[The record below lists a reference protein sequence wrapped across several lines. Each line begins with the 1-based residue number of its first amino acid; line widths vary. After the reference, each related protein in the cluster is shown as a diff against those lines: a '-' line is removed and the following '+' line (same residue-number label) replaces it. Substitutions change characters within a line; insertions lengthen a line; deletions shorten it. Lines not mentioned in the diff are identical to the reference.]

1 MLEVGTKILVDLEDG
16 QGPIP
21 AKVLHC
27 SATGRSCRLELEN
40 GEERKINLPK
50 FSYSVIDDGPEGT
63 AKGDEAAEPSS
74 PASLDEEEDAAGS
87 GDSASDDASEDEA
100 GAAEANG
107 GGAVDAEE
115 DDEADSESAGDSE
128 DLGSEGE
135 ESEGSEDRALDIF
148 TPEQAAPLRAL
159 RVAATPTAFLQAS
172 GELAELARL
181 AARALY
187 AVAVST
193 SVQAP
198 AGALPELYVDGFDP
212 EQIWLQLDMLGAPA
226 LKRVRRLLKK
236 TREDFDLLTP
246 DSAEALDELL
256 GLTAGPSDGEDEAS
270 DEDGSEGAGPHPS
283 DQLDLAELDYGAML
297 AGDQPGQTRKA
308 GEGEDARRKG
318 GKSTSHALAAVE
330 DEHLKLDEMEAFLQ
344 DAERAAAEED
354 GAEGSEEEEAGLE
367 AALDEAEARKH
378 KKKQRRAKF
387 PGLVFGDDDIDAD
400 EDGAAL
406 EEGAE
411 AMYEDFF
418 GPRKAGGPQ
427 PGRTAERQSK
437 SAAALQAALEEK
449 ELAGDASDASHDSE
463 EDDGLD
469 EMLASEEE
477 EEEEEESDASGE
489 GSQSGD
495 EEEEEGS
502 EEEKES
508 GPEGAGPLSSDEEDA
523 GFVHRPDRAA
533 AAAEALEPGD
543 AAGAQQRL
551 STHERQMAKM
561 ATRIRSLEAE
571 AMAAKDWFLRGEV
584 GGTHRPLNSALEVDM
599 DYDTTVAP
607 APAPTEESTASLEDR
622 IRARIREGRFDS
634 AVRTAPPPEE
644 GKNRGNKGPELDDK
658 RSAKGL
664 AELYEEDYVKTVT
677 GVTEDKDE
685 PIRANARA
693 LFASLC
699 AKLDTLSHL
708 HFRPAP
714 VVEEAGPRPDA
725 PAILMEEVAPQF
737 VSVASQRAP
746 EEVHAPLEKGGVAP
760 AETELEREDR
770 KRRRAQKKRGA
781 KKHRAAKDAERAAR
795 EQSLGGLGPIAGRK
809 SEQAAAAAAAAAAK
823 KNKRGAPPADK
834 PLARGHF
841 TKSKAVFAGIQSA
854 QDSGKRA
861 PAVDSGSGPSAKKL
875 RL

>member
-1 MLEVGTKILVDLEDG
+1 MLEVGTNILVDLEDG

-50 FSYSVIDDGPEGT
+50 FSYSVIDDGPEGR
-63 AKGDEAAEPSS
+63 AKGDEAVKPSS
-74 PASLDEEEDAAGS
+74 PDSLDEEQDAAGS

-115 DDEADSESAGDSE
+115 DDEADSESARDSE

-212 EQIWLQLDMLGAPA
+212 EQIWLQLDMLGALA

-308 GEGEDARRKG
+308 GEGEDARPKG

-477 EEEEEESDASGE
+477 EEEEEESDAGGE
-489 GSQSGD
+489 GSQPGD

-508 GPEGAGPLSSDEEDA
+508 GPEGAGPLSSDEEDV
-523 GFVHRPDRAA
+523 GFVHRPDRAVA
-533 AAAEALEPGD
+533 AAKTLEPGD

-584 GGTHRPLNSALEVDM
+584 GAMHRPLNSALEVDM

-644 GKNRGNKGPELDDK
+644 GKNREDRGPELDDK

>member
-1 MLEVGTKILVDLEDG
+1 MLEVGTNILVDLEDG

-50 FSYSVIDDGPEGT
+50 FSYSVIDDGPEGR
-63 AKGDEAAEPSS
+63 AKGDEAVKPSS
-74 PASLDEEEDAAGS
+74 PDSLDEEQDAAGS

-115 DDEADSESAGDSE
+115 DDEADSESARDSE

-212 EQIWLQLDMLGAPA
+212 EQIWLQLDMLGALA

-308 GEGEDARRKG
+308 GEGEDARPKG

-449 ELAGDASDASHDSE
+449 ELAG
-463 EDDGLD
+463 G
-469 EMLASEEE
+469 
-477 EEEEEESDASGE
+477 GE
-489 GSQSGD
+489 GSQPGD

-508 GPEGAGPLSSDEEDA
+508 GPEGAGPLSSDEEDV
-523 GFVHRPDRAA
+523 GFVHRPDRAVA
-533 AAAEALEPGD
+533 AAKTLEPGD

-584 GGTHRPLNSALEVDM
+584 GAMHRPLNSALEVDM

-644 GKNRGNKGPELDDK
+644 GKNREDRGPELDDK

-795 EQSLGGLGPIAGRK
+795 EQSLGGLGPIAGRN
-809 SEQAAAAAAAAAAK
+809 ADHLLR
-823 KNKRGAPPADK
+823 NKRGAPPADK